1 MSNLNTI
8 LNKLGKIEEIHE
20 TNLGKHQVN
29 LANIKEIP
37 NKLKKILDVQKKLD
51 KVIPQIET
59 LTKDKIEQQK
69 LLDLYVKES
78 SSFISEID
86 TQIKQLGLDESS
98 VPNLKA
104 LKIEIDNSK
113 GYINK

>member
-1 MSNLNTI
+1 MNTTKSVYNR
-8 LNKLGKIEEIHE
+8 LFAEDKVELASERVE
-20 TNLGKHQVN
+20 
-29 LANIKEIP
+29 LANVKEIP
-37 NKLKKILDVQKKLD
+37 NKLKKILDTQKKLD

-69 LLDLYVKES
+69 LLEFYIKES
-78 SSFISEID
+78 NDFVSEID
-86 TQIKQLGLDESS
+86 KQIKQLGLDEST
-98 VPNLKA
+98 VPNLKS